1 MINRKY
7 QEDNKRIFK
16 NTVFMTIRLILMMF
30 IGLYTSRI
38 ILEVLGVEDY
48 GTYNVVAG
56 FVIMFSIFT
65 SFLYHLANVFCHI
78 LLVKGYAKVK

>member
-78 LLVKGYAKVK
+78 LLVKRICKS